1 MTIPEQEGRPV
12 WEPVIIALFL
22 AVLLTYDGD
31 EILALLQGRAPITGM
46 ARATLELGVAAM
58 TAWGLMT
65 SLVRM
70 IRWGADAE
78 EGDEG

>member
-1 MTIPEQEGRPV
+1 MTIPEPQGRPV

-31 EILALLQGRAPITGM
+31 EILALLQGRAPVTGM
-46 ARATLELGVAAM
+46 ARAALELGVAAM

-70 IRWGADAE
+70 VRWGAEAE
-78 EGDEG
+78 EDEG